1 MSARPLPMREGPGGK
16 ARRGTGERGSAI
28 VEFVVLG
35 VGLFG
40 VLLQVI
46 VLFGVLQRSSL
57 ATAAAARE
65 VGRVVVLAEDDA
77 DAARRTNL
85 TVDEATANHGLAPG
99 SLEARISGHVARGER
114 IRVSVSTSVP
124 ILQIPFVG
132 PVWPSLAIP
141 VEATHVV
148 RVDRYRSFP

>member
-1 MSARPLPMREGPGGK
+1 MR
-16 ARRGTGERGSAI
+16 RRSGSTSGRATGERGSAI

-40 VLLQVI
+40 VLIQVI

-65 VGRVVVLAEDDA
+65 VGRAVVLAENDA
-77 DAARRTNL
+77 DAARRTDM
-85 TVDEATANHGLAPG
+85 TVDEAAANHGLGAG
-99 SLEARISGHVARGER
+99 SLEPRVTGHVARGER
-114 IRVSVSTSVP
+114 IRVSVSTDVP
-124 ILQIPFVG
+124 VLHIPFVG
-132 PVWPSLAIP
+132 PVWPSLSIP